1 MAVYVP
7 KVTFPCSMDTPH
19 SELKYIYKNGNF
31 IRKSKLF
38 NIQSIKTT
46 VEKWFSDWKL
56 LRDIEAPPP

>member
-1 MAVYVP
+1 
-7 KVTFPCSMDTPH
+7 MDTPH

-38 NIQSIKTT
+38 NIKSIKTT